1 VLRRWIERFS
11 RGIVLR
17 RRLPAELGGGE
28 LFVSPDSALKL
39 WHPDLRSVD
48 EGLLRLAAELV
59 GPGEV
64 VWDVGANVGLFAFA
78 AAHAAGPQGR
88 VLAVEA
94 DPWLAGL
101 LRRSAQA
108 RSAGSAPVEILPAAV
123 MDRQGTVELCVSAR
137 GRAGN
142 HLRAVRGSSQ
152 TGGVRQVQEI
162 ESVTLDGLLDSF
174 PPPGLVKIDVEGAEA
189 LCLRGG
195 EKLLRE
201 VRPRLLVEVAEPN
214 ADEIG
219 ARLRAEGYSIF
230 DARTPKRIPLER
242 PPWDTLAVPLAGSGK

>member
-1 VLRRWIERFS
+1 MLRAWIERFS

-17 RRLPAELGGGE
+17 RRLPAEFGGGE

-39 WHPDLRSVD
+39 WHPDLRRVD

-108 RSAGSAPVEILPAAV
+108 SRSSSASVEVLSAAV
-123 MDRQGTVELCVSAR
+123 MDRPGTVELCVSAR

-142 HLRAVRGSSQ
+142 HLRSVRGSSQ
-152 TGGVRQVQEI
+152 TGGVREAQEI

-201 VRPRLLVEVAEPN
+201 IRPRLLIEVADPN

-219 ARLRAEGYSIF
+219 GRLRGSGYCLF
-230 DARTPKRIPLER
+230 DARAPARVPLEK
-242 PPWDTLAVPLAGSGK
+242 PAWDTLAVPLDPSSR